1 MGMTVVYN
9 VLVILRRRMMKRMLL
24 LFTCCLCPV
33 YGGYEYADRV
43 ILAGEYVPGVDWL
56 SGTLV
61 VDGGG
66 AYRIEAWNSSKV
78 EVYSTSSPLGTGIGG
93 IMDLMIDDNS
103 RLDYYGGEAEEL
115 TVFRNAVAHLHGGR
129 IDGISSAQYVT
140 WIDGEPTGQHIFIY
154 ARDGWEW
161 KHENGV
167 IRGIAG
173 SWLDSGTPFDIRFTT
188 LFEPD
193 CDPVWANV
201 KVVPEPA
208 SLLLMAL
215 GGLLLRRR
223 H

>member
-1 MGMTVVYN
+1 
-9 VLVILRRRMMKRMLL
+9 MMKRMML
-24 LFTCCLCPV
+24 LFVCCLCPA
-33 YGGYEYADRV
+33 YGGYADGL
-43 ILAGEYVPGVDWL
+43 ISAGEYEWDVELFG
-56 SGTLV
+56 GTLV

-66 AYRIEAWNSSKV
+66 AYRVKARNSSKV
-78 EVYSTSSPLGTGIGG
+78 EVHSTSSPLGTGVGG
-93 IMDLMIDDNS
+93 IMDLVVGHNAH
-103 RLDYYGGEAEEL
+103 LDYYGGLLGEL
-115 TVFRNAVAHLHGGR
+115 TMGNGATADLHGGR
-129 IDGISSAQYVT
+129 IDFISSAQYVT
-140 WIDGEPTGQHIFIY
+140 WVDGEPTGQHIFIY

-161 KHENGV
+161 KYENGK

-173 SWLDSGTPFDIRFTT
+173 LWLDSGTPFDIRFTT

-208 SLLLMAL
+208 SLMLLGL

>member
-1 MGMTVVYN
+1 
-9 VLVILRRRMMKRMLL
+9 MLM
-24 LFTCCLCPV
+24 LFACCLCPV
-33 YGGYEYADRV
+33 YAGYDDGL
-43 ILAGEYVPGVDWL
+43 ISAGEYEWGVEVFG
-56 SGTLV
+56 GTLV

-66 AYRIEAWNSSKV
+66 AYRIEARNFSKV
-78 EVYSTSSPLGTGIGG
+78 EVWSTSTPLGTGVGG
-93 IMDLMIDDNS
+93 IMDLMLTNTS
-103 RLDYYGGEAEEL
+103 RLDYYGGETQEL
-115 TVFRNAVAHLHGGR
+115 TVKRDAIAHLYGGR
-129 IDGISSAQYVT
+129 VDFISSAQYVT
-140 WIDGEPTGQHIFIY
+140 WVDGEPTGQHVFIY

-161 KHENGV
+161 KYENGK
-167 IRGIAG
+167 IRGITG
-173 SWLDSGTPFDIRFTT
+173 LWLDSGTPFDIRFTP

>member
-1 MGMTVVYN
+1 
-9 VLVILRRRMMKRMLL
+9 MMKRMLL
-24 LFTCCLCPV
+24 LFACCLCPA

-43 ILAGEYVPGVDWL
+43 ISAGEYVPGVDWL
-56 SGTLV
+56 SGILV

-66 AYRIEAWNSSKV
+66 AYRIEARDSSKV
-78 EVYSTSSPLGTGIGG
+78 EVYSTSTPLATGIGG
-93 IMDLMIDDNS
+93 IMDLMLTKTS
-103 RLDYYGGEAEEL
+103 RLDYYGGLTQEL
-115 TVFRNAVAHLHGGR
+115 TVKRDAAAHLYGGH
-129 IDGISSAQYVT
+129 IDFISSAQYVT
-140 WIDGEPTGQHIFIY
+140 WVNGEPTGQHIFIY

-161 KHENGV
+161 KYENGV
-167 IRGIAG
+167 IRGVTG
-173 SWLDSGTPFDIRFTT
+173 LWLDSGAPFDIRFTT

-208 SLLLMAL
+208 SLLLMTL

>member
-1 MGMTVVYN
+1 MRPVPHYGT
-9 VLVILRRRMMKRMLL
+9 IMMKRMLL
-24 LFTCCLCPV
+24 LFACCLCPA

-43 ILAGEYVPGVDWL
+43 ISAGEYVPGVDWL
-56 SGTLV
+56 SGILV

-66 AYRIEAWNSSKV
+66 AYRIEARDSSKV
-78 EVYSTSSPLGTGIGG
+78 EVYSTSTPLGTGIGG
-93 IMDLMIDDNS
+93 IMDLMLTNTS
-103 RLDYYGGEAEEL
+103 QLDYYGGETQEL
-115 TVFRNAVAHLHGGR
+115 IIRRDATAHLQGGR

-140 WIDGEPTGQHIFIY
+140 WVNGEPTGQHIFIY

-161 KHENGV
+161 KYENGK

-173 SWLDSGTPFDIRFTT
+173 LWLDSGTPFDIRFTT
-188 LFEPD
+188 LYEPD
-193 CDPVWANV
+193 YDPVWANV
-201 KVVPEPA
+201 KVVPEPV